1 MARKNG
7 DSYVAIDTLFLSLL
21 ESSDVNDYLKSLG
34 FDHSQV
40 VTTASDLRKGRKIT
54 SATSDALVINANW
67 DSNPIIDVKLET
79 TACGSG
85 YSQLGTQA

>member
-1 MARKNG
+1 MKQKLF
-7 DSYVAIDTLFLSLL
+7 VVILPAIFAVYTPIAEIISFVGLSA
-21 ESSDVNDYLKSLG
+21 NT
-34 FDHSQV
+34 Q
-40 VTTASDLRKGRKIT
+40 KIT
-54 SATSDALVINANW
+54 SASTDALVINANW

>member
-1 MARKNG
+1 MTKVKPY
-7 DSYVAIDTLFLSLL
+7 SKLTMKQKLFVVIIPAIFAVYTPIAEIIAFVGLSA
-21 ESSDVNDYLKSLG
+21 NM
-34 FDHSQV
+34 Q
-40 VTTASDLRKGRKIT
+40 KIT
-54 SATSDALVINANW
+54 SASSDALVINANW